1 MALHNGGWQAFDDDY
16 SGYFVEDDDANIVAV
31 FQLEAD
37 ADEYVNLRQRAEAA
51 EAKLKEWETA
61 ANNSDPY
68 ITNGGYV
75 EVEVLE
81 AVKRRNVELLAR
93 AETAEAAALQLRL
106 DLGSAVERSNRLAI
120 WTDRYGADQ
129 WRRGNAGKDPQGFSE
144 WQKEAQP

>member
-37 ADEYVNLRQRAEAA
+37 ADEYVNLRKRAEA
-51 EAKLKEWETA
+51 
-61 ANNSDPY
+61 
-68 ITNGGYV
+68 
-75 EVEVLE
+75 
-81 AVKRRNVELLAR
+81 
-93 AETAEAAALQLRL
+93 AEAAALQLRL

-129 WRRGNAGKDPQGFSE
+129 WRRGNAGKDPQEFAE
-144 WQKEAQP
+144 WRKEAQP